1 MPSVYGFPAWVEEH
15 LGRGASPRA
24 VQRYFA
30 SRDIHLSVE
39 KWRLL
44 MKGPPLRPDLRLWCG
59 ISDATG
65 ERLSRFIDH
74 KPHPD
79 GVQEPVRFG
88 RRESNHEVEK
98 AAEELAF
105 PDPRRYFG
113 VASDV

>member
-30 SRDIHLSVE
+30 ARDIYLSTE

-44 MKGPPLRPDLRLWCG
+44 MLGPPLRPDLRLWCG

-74 KPHPD
+74 EPHPD

-88 RRESNHEVEK
+88 RPEK
-98 AAEELAF
+98 THAIGKTDDELAF
-105 PDPRRYFG
+105 PDPRKYFG
-113 VASDV
+113 APTDA